1 MAVSAAALPD
11 DALAG
16 VLGRLPP
23 RSLAAARLVCTA
35 WRALV
40 DDRRLLL
47 PHLLPHSVGGL
58 FVSYMDH
65 ETPHFFARP
74 PPAPPA
80 ACAGPAARIDG
91 GFGFAAPDGEQRFY
105 WHSIVDHCNS
115 LVLFSREALFL
126 CNPATRW
133 WARLPPLCSD
143 DGDDRHW
150 GRRAFVVFDPAAV
163 PPHWEVLLAPREP
176 HEPRPRGDD
185 AEGDGDEEEEY
196 GDISE
201 DDDGDD
207 EDEKEEEKGEE
218 DIGGTWRTMEW
229 QQEHGH
235 GEISE
240 EDGGGAW
247 RTMEWQQEHGHG
259 EISEDDDGDDQ
270 DEKAEEEEHGEIS
283 EEDGGGGAWRTM
295 EWQQEHGEIAE
306 DDGGTW
312 RMVEWPPEAWTW
324 HVISSRTM
332 RWEERAFVREGEAA
346 GTVAGLLLHSLGRV
360 GVYDGLWR
368 YSAYRHGALY
378 VHCRGE
384 FVSRLSLSTNEY
396 RVIRSPI
403 DLAACHQGTRSFLGR
418 SGNGVCFAA
427 LDGTKLRVWI
437 LDESGD
443 EMEWQLK
450 HHSMVNIPDYEQLR
464 SYVGR
469 WVIDDFYEAEG
480 GESLEEHN
488 DGWDSDDDD
497 VIGGIVDD
505 DGDDK
510 WGVMFLG
517 FNPYK
522 EVVFM
527 TEHDRGFAYH
537 LDSKKIQYLGKLYT
551 RTYHRGLYESVVFT
565 PCLIGV

>member
-1 MAVSAAALPD
+1 MNPDLTFDIPFNKYPDLHDSCQPMENMAVSPAALPD

-80 ACAGPAARIDG
+80 ACAGPAGRIDG
-91 GFGFAAPDGEQRFY
+91 GFGFAAPDGEERFY
-105 WHSIVDHCNS
+105 WHSIVDHCNG

-133 WARLPPLCSD
+133 WARLPPPCSG

-185 AEGDGDEEEEY
+185 AEGDGDAEEEH
-196 GDISE
+196 
-201 DDDGDD
+201 
-207 EDEKEEEKGEE
+207 EEKGEE

-229 QQEHGH
+229 QQEHG
-235 GEISE
+235 
-240 EDGGGAW
+240 D
-247 RTMEWQQEHGHG
+247 
-259 EISEDDDGDDQ
+259 ISEDDD
-270 DEKAEEEEHGEIS
+270 AEEEEHDRIS
-283 EEDGGGGAWRTM
+283 EEDNGGAWRTM
-295 EWQQEHGEIAE
+295 EWQQEHGETAE

-368 YSAYRHGALY
+368 YSAYCHGALY

-427 LDGTKLRVWI
+427 LDGAKLRVWI

-443 EMEWQLK
+443 EIEWQLK
-450 HHSMVNIPDYEQLR
+450 HHSMVNIPDYEQLS
-464 SYVGR
+464 SYAGR
-469 WVIDDFYEAEG
+469 WAIDDFYEAEG

-517 FNPYK
+517 FHPCK